1 MESNTSY
8 NCSMQTVSHLQNWF
22 VWLVNNASR
31 NLCLIILFVLYIS
44 CLGIRQEQDL
54 YVRLIDSATKQ
65 VLLAHRSLN
74 IHKPLQKYQLY
85 SRLNLTSI
93 VLVRFQIRG
102 KKLSLLICYA
112 WQFWWAVKMCVGGN
126 RQSSTRWDTW
136 QQFHKQFDWV
146 THQTNWTCQE
156 IWQKYE

>member
-1 MESNTSY
+1 MICRITKVKTPIMESNTSY

-65 VLLAHRSLN
+65 VILAHRSLN

-85 SRLNLTSI
+85 SRLNLTGI

-102 KKLSLLICYA
+102 KKVELINMLRLAVLMGCKNVC
-112 WQFWWAVKMCVGGN
+112 WW
-126 RQSSTRWDTW
+126 
-136 QQFHKQFDWV
+136 
-146 THQTNWTCQE
+146 
-156 IWQKYE
+156 